1 MAATRSASKHPSTV
15 TRARHVRRDDYSGT
29 PRRILGL
36 DGMRAIAVTAVVI
49 FHLGLNGLPG
59 GYLGVDVFF
68 VISGFLI
75 TTLLLAERSR
85 RGRIALGAFY
95 IRRARRLIPP
105 LVLVLLGTAV
115 LVATVARDSIRT
127 FLRDVPA
134 AGLYVS
140 NWWYIG
146 HEESYFERIG
156 RGNMLAHL
164 WSLAVEEQFYILWPV
179 LLIVIAAVA
188 VAAGASARKVLLWVS
203 VGGAVASTVWMAYL
217 SISRGYPID
226 VDPSRAYFGTDTH
239 SMALLVG
246 AALAALWR
254 PGNAAK
260 RLAGPARATLGAVGA
275 AAVVAMILVMVNA
288 TEYSEAMYR
297 GGFLAFAALVALVLA
312 LITHPASDVGKWLD
326 NAPMR
331 WIGERSYGIYLWHWP
346 IFLAFRPG
354 IDVPFEGMWFDAV
367 RVGVVVALAAAS
379 YRYVETPVRNGALA
393 AWWNAQR
400 EARRAVPRTE
410 WPRGYRQGVVAASVG
425 MTALVLALTV
435 GVPTASD
442 QEHVYGDTEAV
453 AGAGITAGGAAAVA
467 ANGAESHG
475 VAAWGPADVALYGDS
490 VSLWS
495 ADALE
500 ANMPGVGIDA
510 AQNRSPGN
518 LLDAVGKAVSD
529 GSVRPIVIMQMGAG
543 GPIRESLLRD
553 TIDAMDGVAR
563 VVLVGSTANFAY
575 IAPNNALM
583 AKVAGDYDTVVYLDW
598 PDDSAGHRDW
608 FDDGLH
614 LSEAGKPFFAEALN
628 RAALG

>member
-1 MAATRSASKHPSTV
+1 
-15 TRARHVRRDDYSGT
+15 
-29 PRRILGL
+29 
-36 DGMRAIAVTAVVI
+36 MRAIAVVAVVI
-49 FHLGLNGLPG
+49 FHLGLTALPG

-75 TTLLLAERSR
+75 TTLLLAERSKK
-85 RGRIALGAFY
+85 GRIALGAFY
-95 IRRARRLIPP
+95 VRRARRLIPP
-105 LVLVLLGTAV
+105 LALVLVGTAV

-179 LLIVIAAVA
+179 LLIMIAAVA

-226 VDPSRAYFGTDTH
+226 ADPSRAYFGTDTH

-254 PGNAAK
+254 PGIAAK
-260 RLAGPARATLGAVGA
+260 RLAGAARATLGAVGV
-275 AAVVAMILVMVNA
+275 AAVVAMIVVMVNA

-312 LITHPASDVGKWLD
+312 LVTHPASDVGKWLD

-331 WIGERSYGIYLWHWP
+331 WLGERSYGIYLWHWP
-346 IFLAFRPG
+346 VFLAFRPG
-354 IDVPFEGMWFDAV
+354 IDVPFEGLWFDAV

-379 YRYVETPVRNGALA
+379 YRYVETPIRNGALA
-393 AWWNAQR
+393 AWWNGQR
-400 EARRAVPRTE
+400 EARRAVPSAD
-410 WPRGYRQGVVAASVG
+410 WPRVSRPGVVAASAGV
-425 MTALVLALTV
+425 TALVLALTV

-453 AGAGITAGGAAAVA
+453 AAAGITAGGAAAVA
-467 ANGAESHG
+467 ASRTESSGGAEL
-475 VAAWGPADVALYGDS
+475 GPADVALYGDS

-500 ANMPGVGIDA
+500 ADMPGIGIDA

-518 LLDAVGKAVSD
+518 LLDAVGKAVAD

-553 TIDAMDGVAR
+553 TIGAMDGVVR
-563 VVLVGSTANFAY
+563 IVLVGSTANFAY

-598 PDDSAGHRDW
+598 PDDSAGHAGW
-608 FDDGLH
+608 FNDGLH
-614 LSEAGKPFFAEALN
+614 LNETGKPFYAVALKE
-628 RAALG
+628 AALG